1 MRDRPLA
8 GWCVVPRAQGSVSPC
23 RIVELFVVEVQAQG
37 VSEGG
42 LVVAVHVDDRGRAD
56 DGRFVLVLIEN

>member
-8 GWCVVPRAQGSVSPC
+8 GCCVVSGTKGSVSPC
-23 RIVELFVVEVQAQG
+23 RLVNLFVVEVQAQC

-56 DGRFVLVLIEN
+56 DGRFVLILIEN